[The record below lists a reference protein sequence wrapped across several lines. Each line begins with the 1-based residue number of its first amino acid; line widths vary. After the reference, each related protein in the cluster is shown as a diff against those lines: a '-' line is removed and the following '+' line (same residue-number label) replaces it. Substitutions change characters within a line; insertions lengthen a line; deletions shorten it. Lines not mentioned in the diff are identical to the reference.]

1 MRMLIDDL
9 KGKCVHE
16 EYIVKRLL
24 SMGIPM
30 VYNSECRGFVLLL
43 SDNLPETQSIVNNM
57 GLDLRIRYI
66 ERCVVSSQDI
76 AKEEADRGAPEGT
89 VVICGSMEVGRGRFG
104 RRWYA
109 PPGGLW
115 FTVITRPR
123 EVEKPWLI
131 TLVGGVAVAETL
143 RVLLGVEAGLKWPN
157 DVVVEGKKVA
167 GILAE
172 GIAEG
177 TSISYVLLGI
187 GVNVNNELPKEL
199 TEIATTL
206 KEVLGREIPRAT
218 LLASIL
224 RRLWSLYQELKKT
237 PITVI
242 RKWRDLNVTL
252 NKYVEIKLV
261 NGDLVRGTA
270 VDIDN
275 DGKLL
280 VMTFRGLMA
289 IDAGEVLNLRPLHD

>member
-1 MRMLIDDL
+1 M
-9 KGKCVHE
+9 
-16 EYIVKRLL
+16 
-24 SMGIPM
+24 
-30 VYNSECRGFVLLL
+30 
-43 SDNLPETQSIVNNM
+43 
-57 GLDLRIRYI
+57 
-66 ERCVVSSQDI
+66 
-76 AKEEADRGAPEGT
+76 
-89 VVICGSMEVGRGRFG
+89 
-104 RRWYA
+104 
-109 PPGGLW
+109 
-115 FTVITRPR
+115 
-123 EVEKPWLI
+123 
-131 TLVGGVAVAETL
+131 
-143 RVLLGVEAGLKWPN
+143 
-157 DVVVEGKKVA
+157 
-167 GILAE
+167 
-172 GIAEG
+172 
-177 TSISYVLLGI
+177 
-187 GVNVNNELPKEL
+187 NVNNELPKEL
-199 TEIATTL
+199 MEIATTL
-206 KEVLGREIPRAT
+206 KKVLGREIPRAT